1 MRIEYRMPALGA
13 DMDSGT
19 VIEWHIQPGSAVK
32 RGDVVAIVETDKGA
46 IDVEIF
52 EEGVVA
58 ELLVPPG
65 TKVAVGT
72 PLALLDVE
80 ERAPSPLPLAPL
92 PPAGEVAHSA
102 GEGSPP
108 LPPAGE
114 VAHSAGE
121 GSVLSPTL
129 APATIRDSSPRVRI
143 SPAARVLATQLGVDP
158 GKLAGS
164 GPDGVITRDDVER
177 AARTLPSPR
186 PSPTVAGEGARP
198 SPQPSPTV
206 AGEGAGPSP
215 QPSPTVAGEGAGPSA
230 RPSPT
235 VAGEGAGKSMRDAIA
250 ASMSRSKR
258 EIPHYYLSLTSD
270 VTHATEWLA
279 AHNAV
284 VPITER
290 LLFAALLVKAVAL
303 ACKHE
308 KGFSGFY
315 RDGRFEEAPIVHVGV
330 AVAMRGGGL
339 VAPAI
344 LDTASKPL
352 SVLMQDFRDIVARAR
367 AGRLRASELSAP
379 TIILTSLGDSPVETV
394 FPIIQ
399 PPQVAIVGAG
409 AVTPRPWVCD
419 GALAVRQLC
428 TLSLAADHRVTDGR
442 VGAQFLGRIARL
454 VAAPDSAEWRAG

>member
-1 MRIEYRMPALGA
+1 
-13 DMDSGT
+13 
-19 VIEWHIQPGSAVK
+19 
-32 RGDVVAIVETDKGA
+32 
-46 IDVEIF
+46 
-52 EEGVVA
+52 
-58 ELLVPPG
+58 
-65 TKVAVGT
+65 
-72 PLALLDVE
+72 
-80 ERAPSPLPLAPL
+80 
-92 PPAGEVAHSA
+92 
-102 GEGSPP
+102 
-108 LPPAGE
+108 
-114 VAHSAGE
+114 
-121 GSVLSPTL
+121 
-129 APATIRDSSPRVRI
+129 
-143 SPAARVLATQLGVDP
+143 
-158 GKLAGS
+158 
-164 GPDGVITRDDVER
+164 
-177 AARTLPSPR
+177 
-186 PSPTVAGEGARP
+186 
-198 SPQPSPTV
+198 
-206 AGEGAGPSP
+206 
-215 QPSPTVAGEGAGPSA
+215 
-230 RPSPT
+230 
-235 VAGEGAGKSMRDAIA
+235 MRDAIA